1 MTQEDLVCVVCNGKG
16 EVVCG
21 HCLSDAP
28 VLWTLLVDCNKC
40 DGKGVI
46 KCVQCEGTGVDNL
59 PW

>member
-1 MTQEDLVCVVCNGKG
+1 MCVVCNGKG